1 MNYNK
6 RNFNKKFNDMFKLN
20 YKDNSIKCN
29 TSKKRSKSISPL
41 SKKKKRGT
49 RKKKRKGGGTCTSKP
64 IATPL
69 SHGTPMLIDTPD
81 KQALAF
87 LICKRADAEVL
98 GDYYPNSVAYRKTKS
113 KKKKS
118 KKRKV

>member
-41 SKKKKRGT
+41 SKKKKGGT
-49 RKKKRKGGGTCTSKP
+49 RKKKRKGGGTCTSNRLRHLFHMK
-64 IATPL
+64 L
-69 SHGTPMLIDTPD
+69 L
-81 KQALAF
+81 
-87 LICKRADAEVL
+87 C
-98 GDYYPNSVAYRKTKS
+98 
-113 KKKKS
+113 
-118 KKRKV
+118 